1 MKYGSFV
8 IRYFSELNEI
18 ITDIYEAI
26 TDEEFDIAKN
36 KINKLIYLLQELRK
50 LLHDNNE

>member
-8 IRYFSELNEI
+8 IRYFSELNDLISEI
-18 ITDIYEAI
+18 FEAV
-26 TDEEFDIAKN
+26 TDEEFDLAKN
-36 KINKLIYLLQELRK
+36 KINKLIYQLQELRK

>member
-8 IRYFSELNEI
+8 IRYFSELNEL

-26 TDEEFDIAKN
+26 TDEEFDVANAKA
-36 KINKLIYLLQELRK
+36 LYRK
-50 LLHDNNE
+50 LNY